1 MTTFGLLL
9 LLGLAGVA
17 TAGSLVGPL
26 RAPPP
31 SLPPEFQGLDAG
43 VLSRNHP
50 PRHAR
55 IRSRSCDLSTHRA
68 SAVPQYT
75 SFLCALQLPHGNNR
89 STRAS
94 AAGRTGVAVPED
106 IRGFGRLRIYHWLKP
121 TVSQQQLQQQQ
132 QERQQQQEQQHQQAQ
147 EQQLGG
153 LLGPL
158 SYFYDFDVHLQRVGA
173 EVYYEAAASAVVAQA
188 EAAAEAAREAATT
201 ASARPVQ
208 QPPPFCMQL
217 QGASEGSATP
227 DGCSEQREQ
236 QQADIEEPR
245 GGGVLLEVWLPG
257 VSPRDIAVQLSLVG
271 RHREAEIIP
280 GVRERQ
286 ARPPCGSVASTP
298 SVDELASNYVLNE
311 DFLWEETVEAAEERI
326 ANRRKPPY
334 LPPPLPC
341 LIINAPKSTRALKWE
356 TETFK
361 TRFRDGRSLDYQRY
375 QRALRLAW
383 PADWSRA
390 EARFDSG
397 RLLVVIPPLPID
409 APPPNLLQQQDL
421 FPLAIPVQELP
432 TPLPPFPGFT
442 VTNTR
447 ADWLFNFARFPQLY
461 DVSADFEAAKKTLK
475 LPHTSQAAANPI
487 KPKVRVPNKKN
498 WKEA

>member
-1 MTTFGLLL
+1 MPVFARALATYRHIGHQQCHSTRRSFALYSFPTATTGAPAPLQQGEREWLFPKTFG
-9 LLGLAGVA
+9 
-17 TAGSLVGPL
+17 
-26 RAPPP
+26 
-31 SLPPEFQGLDAG
+31 
-43 VLSRNHP
+43 
-50 PRHAR
+50 
-55 IRSRSCDLSTHRA
+55 
-68 SAVPQYT
+68 
-75 SFLCALQLPHGNNR
+75 
-89 STRAS
+89 
-94 AAGRTGVAVPED
+94 
-106 IRGFGRLRIYHWLKP
+106 
-121 TVSQQQLQQQQ
+121 
-132 QERQQQQEQQHQQAQ
+132 
-147 EQQLGG
+147 
-153 LLGPL
+153 
-158 SYFYDFDVHLQRVGA
+158 RVGA

-280 GVRERQ
+280 E

-356 TETFK
+356 TETFV
-361 TRFRDGRSLDYQRY
+361 R
-375 QRALRLAW
+375 RLK
-383 PADWSRA
+383 S
-390 EARFDSG
+390 SMV
-397 RLLVVIPPLPID
+397 L
-409 APPPNLLQQQDL
+409 
-421 FPLAIPVQELP
+421 
-432 TPLPPFPGFT
+432 
-442 VTNTR
+442 
-447 ADWLFNFARFPQLY
+447 
-461 DVSADFEAAKKTLK
+461 S
-475 LPHTSQAAANPI
+475 
-487 KPKVRVPNKKN
+487 
-498 WKEA
+498 